1 MTMSPEKT
9 PPEGILL
16 VDKPKGI
23 TSFDVI
29 RKLRQQRGVRKM
41 GHAGTLDP
49 LASGLMIIGVGAG
62 TKKLTEYIKL
72 EKTYEAEII
81 LGERR
86 TTGDLEGD
94 IVAQCDMRTLDITEA
109 VVRDALTGMVG
120 TLELP
125 VPAYSAVKRG
135 GEALY
140 KKARRGEQ
148 VETPLKLMRV
158 NEATLTKLENK
169 GTRIHV
175 HVTFSVGS
183 GTYIRSLAE
192 ELGRRLPVPLVRKP
206 DSTQAGGGVPATLAN
221 LRRTRIGEFTLA
233 HTLTPILTTLSTT

>member
-1 MTMSPEKT
+1 MSET
-9 PPEGILL
+9 PEGILL
-16 VDKPKGI
+16 VNKPKGI

-29 RKLRQQRGVRKM
+29 RKLRKQLSVRKM

-49 LASGLMIIGVGAG
+49 LASGLMIIGVGEG

-72 EKTYEAEII
+72 DKTYEAEIV
-81 LGERR
+81 LGEKR

-94 IVAQCDMRTLDITEA
+94 IVAQCDMRTHDITEA
-109 VVRDALTGMVG
+109 IVRDALAGMAG

-125 VPAYSAVKRG
+125 VPAYSAIKRG

-140 KKARRGEQ
+140 KKARRGER
-148 VETPLKLMRV
+148 VEVPTKSMRID
-158 NEATLTKLENK
+158 EATLIKLEDK
-169 GTRIHV
+169 YTRIHS
-175 HVTFSVGS
+175 HVIFRVGS

-192 ELGRRLPVPLVRKP
+192 ELGRRLPVPSVRKA

-221 LRRTRIGEFTLA
+221 LRRTRIGEYTLA
-233 HTLTPILTTLSTT
+233 HSLTPF